1 MDETQ
6 SNNKPVKK
14 YHWRNKTEGKEQYV
28 RFKKEFVANLKESR
42 TRTRT
47 SSTPT
52 ISTKGMA

>member
-28 RFKKEFVANLKESR
+28 RFKKEFVANLKEYR
-42 TRTRT
+42 YLLE
-47 SSTPT
+47 P
-52 ISTKGMA
+52 GGVEL